1 MATFAS
7 SSSLKQKFI
16 IVSFLFAILTGLHS
30 PANAC
35 FTSVFS
41 FGDSIADTG
50 NLLAIS
56 RSESRQLPTS
66 AFPPNGRTFFHR
78 PTGRRCDGRLII
90 DFLAEALGFP
100 FLPPYFGSKN
110 GRSEQFRKGVNF
122 AVGGATALNSSFLA
136 KKGIPNHS
144 TNISLEVQVN
154 SFKDLLPSLCSS
166 SSDCKELLRTSLIAM
181 GEIGGN
187 DYNHA
192 FREGK
197 NIKEIREF
205 VPLVVDIITSSI
217 NELIELGAVTFLVPG
232 NFPIGCS
239 PSFLTQFQDS
249 DKDEYDPFG
258 CLTWLNQF
266 SEHHND
272 LLQKEFG
279 KLRTRHPDVNI
290 VYADYYNPT
299 MRLYRSPS
307 RFGTFSFRLSCGK
320 PGSSSKFDFFTSN
333 FSRTIP
339 GFKETL
345 KVCCGSGGPYKF
357 NASITCG
364 SPSLERSCNDP
375 SSYISWDGIHYTE
388 ATYKLVATAVF
399 EELINCIRGLNG
411 EECSQLSHENWN
423 EPNSI

>member
-16 IVSFLFAILTGLHS
+16 IVSFLFAILTSLHS
-30 PANAC
+30 PLNAR
-35 FTSVFS
+35 FASVFS

-66 AFPPNGRTFFHR
+66 TFPPNGRTFFHR
-78 PTGRRCDGRLII
+78 LTGWFCDGRLII

-110 GRSEQFRKGVNF
+110 ERPEQFGKGVNF
-122 AVGGATALNSSFLA
+122 AVAGATALNSSFLA

-154 SFKDLLPSLCSS
+154 FFKDLLPSLCLSS
-166 SSDCKELLRTSLIAM
+166 TDCKELLRTSLIAM

-187 DYNHA
+187 DYNYGFWA
-192 FREGK
+192 GK

-217 NELIELGAVTFLVPG
+217 NNIKISNMQELIELGAVTFLVPG

-239 PSFLTQFQDS
+239 PSFLTQFQGS

-266 SEHHND
+266 SEHHNE
-272 LLQKEFG
+272 LLQKELG
-279 KLRTRHPDVNI
+279 KLRIRHPGIKI

-299 MRLYRSPS
+299 MRLYRSPNRS
-307 RFGTFSFRLSCGK
+307 
-320 PGSSSKFDFFTSN
+320 
-333 FSRTIP
+333 

-345 KVCCGSGGPYKF
+345 KVCCGSGGPY
-357 NASITCG
+357 NYNTSISCG
-364 SPSLERSCNDP
+364 SPSLKRSCNDP

-399 EELINCIRGLNG
+399 EELMNL
-411 EECSQLSHENWN
+411 
-423 EPNSI
+423 

>member
-7 SSSLKQKFI
+7 SSSLI
-16 IVSFLFAILTGLHS
+16 IVSFLFAVLTGLHS

-56 RSESRQLPTS
+56 RSTGQLPTS
-66 AFPPNGRTFFHR
+66 AFPPNGRTFFRR

-110 GRSEQFRKGVNF
+110 GRSERFGKGVNF
-122 AVGGATALNSSFLA
+122 AVAGATALNSSFLT

-144 TNISLEVQVN
+144 TNISLGVQVN
-154 SFKDLLPSLCSS
+154 IFKDLLPSLCSS

-192 FREGK
+192 FRAGK
-197 NIKEIREF
+197 NIKEIREL
-205 VPLVVDIITSSI
+205 VPLVIDIITSSI

-239 PSFLTQFQDS
+239 PSLLTQFQGS
-249 DKDEYDPFG
+249 DKDEYDRFG

-266 SEHHND
+266 SEHHNK
-272 LLQKEFG
+272 LLQKELV
-279 KLRTRHPDVNI
+279 KLRIRHPGVNI

-299 MRLYRSPS
+299 MRLYRSPN

-320 PGSSSKFDFFTSN
+320 L
-333 FSRTIP
+333 

-345 KVCCGSGGPYKF
+345 KVCCGSGGTYNY

-364 SPSLERSCNDP
+364 SPSLKRSCNDP
-375 SSYISWDGIHYTE
+375 SSYISWDGVHYTE

-399 EELINCIRGLNG
+399 EELMNCIRSLNG
-411 EECSQLSHENWN
+411 EECIPTQ
-423 EPNSI
+423 